1 MEELSNLLPAVTA
14 NLAPARQELTLQ
26 GSGEEK
32 LFVVA
37 LQAPKVNA
45 STPEELKQ
53 ALRYAMVKIGLRAQN
68 FPTDEEKEILLHHIG
83 SQYGNHTLDEIRLA
97 FDLAIAGSLEL
108 LPGESVTCYEN
119 FSCLYFSSIMNAY
132 RRWAAQAY
140 DQLKPFEVIEP
151 AETEDMTDEAMEKWI
166 DETQKLSLPVDLLP
180 VVMYDWLDKN
190 GLVKKSASEKNEYL
204 QRAVAYRQGKL
215 AKELEENA
223 NATNRELLRDFNRMK
238 ESGEFIGAEV
248 SVLKSLAKKMILFD
262 YLNGEL

>member
-1 MEELSNLLPAVTA
+1 VTQNLVPAQ
-14 NLAPARQELTLQ
+14 QELKLQ
-26 GSGEEK
+26 GTGEEK

-37 LQAPKVNA
+37 LQAPKVNGA
-45 STPEELKQ
+45 TPEELKQ

-68 FPTDEEKEILLHHIG
+68 WPTDEEKEILFRHIAA
-83 SQYGNHTLDEIRLA
+83 QYGNHTLDEIRLA
-97 FDLAIAGSLEL
+97 FDLALAGGLEL

-140 DQLKPFEVIEP
+140 DQLKPFEVVE
-151 AETEDMTDEAMEKWI
+151 AAKEEDISDEAMEQWI

-180 VVMYDWLDKN
+180 VIMYEWLDKN
-190 GLVKKSASEKNEYL
+190 GLIKKSVSEKNEYL

-215 AKELEENA
+215 AKDLEENA
-223 NATNRELLRDFNRMK
+223 NNTNRELLRDFNQMK
-238 ESGEFIGAEV
+238 SSGEFIGAEV
-248 SVLKSLAKKMILFD
+248 GILKSLAKKMILFD